1 MHLFREPLLYRSSPL
16 LKLLSLLLLI
26 LLSLLFTMV
35 FGMALGFM
43 FFGSDMLGFIKSGF
57 VLTDPGSLAI
67 LKFLQIIN
75 TLGLFVFPPLI
86 FAFLVSEKP
95 WRYLAMLR
103 SPRLA
108 DIFFGV
114 SLIIVVLPFLH
125 WLAGINEMMDFPA
138 WFSGIEEWMKQSEEQ
153 ARQITELFLN
163 TKSYSGL
170 AVNLFMIAVLPAI
183 GEEFLFRGILQRLFQ
198 EWWKNT
204 HLAVFIAAL
213 LFSALHL
220 QFYGFLPRLVLGL
233 FLGYLFV
240 WTRSIWVPVIVH
252 FFNNGIA
259 IVAAWLY
266 ARGSIQTSADS
277 LGDMPEPW
285 IIILSFVITVMI
297 LWMIW
302 HGRDKKKGSTI
313 E

>member
-1 MHLFREPLLYRSSPL
+1 MQLISKPLLYGSSPL

-35 FGMALGFM
+35 FGMALGFL
-43 FFGSDMLGFIKSGF
+43 FFGSDMLVIIKGGF
-57 VLTDPGSLAI
+57 VMSAPGSLAI
-67 LKFLQIIN
+67 LKFLQTIN

-86 FAFLVSEKP
+86 FASLVSEKP
-95 WRYLAMLR
+95 WQYLAMMR
-103 SPRLA
+103 TPRLV
-108 DIFFGV
+108 DIFLGL

-125 WLAGINEMMDFPA
+125 WLAGINEMMEFPV
-138 WFSGIEEWMKQSEEQ
+138 WFSGIEDWMKQSEEQ
-153 ARQITELFLN
+153 ARQITELFLS
-163 TKSYSGL
+163 TKTYSGL
-170 AVNLFMIAVLPAI
+170 AVNLIMIAVLPAI

-198 EWWKNT
+198 EWWKNV
-204 HLAVFIAAL
+204 HLAVFIATL

-220 QFYGFLPRLVLGL
+220 QFFGFLPRLVLGL

-259 IVAAWLY
+259 VVAAWFY
-266 ARGSIQTSADS
+266 ARGSIQTSSDS
-277 LGDMPEPW
+277 LGDMPETW
-285 IIILSFVITVMI
+285 IIILSFVITVLI
-297 LWMIW
+297 IWMFW
-302 HGRDKKKGSTI
+302 KGRDKKMGSTN